1 MRKSKNIRNI
11 IIIVTI
17 LVIAIISAI
26 YFLIVKIEND
36 RIETMKNND
45 ALYLRYQKMQQQAKE
60 QNKLWA
66 SRSSLV
72 FPAPYNNYEKVYVLD
87 VSYAQ
92 QSINWNNVYAAG
104 YKYAIIRIGH
114 RGYGDGNVYAD
125 DWYYTNLVNAKA
137 AGIKI
142 GAYFFSEAI
151 NESEAEYEANWTA
164 DRIHEWEVNTG
175 NKLDLPIFIDFEGDG
190 DGGAK
195 GGRVEAN
202 IQWKQDGTNI
212 LIKFCETVKNRGYA
226 AGIYSGIYFLDSYAD
241 PTQLT
246 NKVYCLW
253 YPNYNANGLYD
264 NKLLSYNYPVD
275 MWQYTYQESVNGIT
289 GNVDAS
295 VFFVKPLNNVK
306 NITVKRWDS
315 NDSAVQLL
323 FDTDDENS
331 FLNNYEIEIYKN
343 NEYLR
348 TENVDVKVA
357 NINGLEE
364 GKYKF
369 KIKAHRNP
377 YGIESTSGWATSE
390 EVELKASVGTMSNV
404 TYTLKNETTAT
415 LKWNA
420 VENARGYEVYKQM
433 GGQSDWTLVQDVKIT
448 ASNPP
453 SQNTLDVSIAVGEN
467 RFKVIAYND
476 DFKDNTVKSQESNKV
491 IITREKQ
498 VESITIVKAPT
509 KTTYIKGYE
518 DLDLTDG
525 KIKVNYNNN
534 TNTEISMTASGVTVE
549 GFDNSTVGTKTLT
562 VKYEGKEATFKVVVV
577 NKSLSSIEVSQM
589 PTKTT
594 YIKGTENLN
603 LTGGKLKLNYN
614 DNTNEII
621 DMTADGVTTE
631 GFSNSEAGEKTITIK
646 YGGKQT
652 TFKVTVVDKTLT
664 SIEVSQMPTKT
675 TYIKGYENLDL
686 AGGKLKLK
694 YNDNTSTEI
703 SMTANGVTVE
713 GFSNSEA
720 GEKIITVKYGGKQT
734 TFKVTIV
741 DKTLTSIE
749 VSQMPTKTTYI
760 REYENLDLAGG
771 KLKLKYNDN
780 TSTEISMTANGVT
793 VEGFSNSE
801 AGEKTI
807 TVKYGGKQTTFKVTI
822 INDESKAEIVVT
834 GIPDTVAINSCTITI
849 KVTHPRNKITK
860 ITVNGNTVESNN
872 GQASYKI
879 KQNGEY
885 TIVAT
890 DEYNTETTKQIEIN
904 NIYKLGDTTKN
915 NKIELS
921 DLIALIRHIAAKDSK
936 ATLKSWILP
945 EDKQMLADVTQDG
958 QLNLSDIIRYK
969 RHLAA
974 SSDSNVARKN
984 PNWILPSE

>member
-1 MRKSKNIRNI
+1 M
-11 IIIVTI
+11 
-17 LVIAIISAI
+17 
-26 YFLIVKIEND
+26 
-36 RIETMKNND
+36 
-45 ALYLRYQKMQQQAKE
+45 
-60 QNKLWA
+60 
-66 SRSSLV
+66 
-72 FPAPYNNYEKVYVLD
+72 
-87 VSYAQ
+87 
-92 QSINWNNVYAAG
+92 
-104 YKYAIIRIGH
+104 
-114 RGYGDGNVYAD
+114 
-125 DWYYTNLVNAKA
+125 
-137 AGIKI
+137 
-142 GAYFFSEAI
+142 
-151 NESEAEYEANWTA
+151 
-164 DRIHEWEVNTG
+164 G

-190 DGGAK
+190 NGGAN

-713 GFSNSEA
+713 GFSNSE
-720 GEKIITVKYGGKQT
+720 T
-734 TFKVTIV
+734 
-741 DKTLTSIE
+741 
-749 VSQMPTKTTYI
+749 
-760 REYENLDLAGG
+760 
-771 KLKLKYNDN
+771 
-780 TSTEISMTANGVT
+780 
-793 VEGFSNSE
+793 
-801 AGEKTI
+801 GEKTI

-822 INDESKAEIVVT
+822 VNDESKAEIVVT

-921 DLIALIRHIAAKDSK
+921 DLIALIRHIAVKDNQ
-936 ATLKSWILP
+936 LFMKSWVLP

-969 RHLAA
+969 RHFAA

>member
-1 MRKSKNIRNI
+1 MRRSKNIRNI

-45 ALYLRYQKMQQQAKE
+45 GTYWKYQKMQQQAKE
-60 QNKLWA
+60 QNKLGA

-87 VSYAQ
+87 VSQ
-92 QSINWNNVYAAG
+92 HNGSINWYNVYAAG
-104 YKYAIIRIGH
+104 YRYAIIRVGY
-114 RGYGDGNVYAD
+114 RGYGDGTVYTDSGYSANL
-125 DWYYTNLVNAKA
+125 YYAKD
-137 AGIKI
+137 AGLKV
-142 GAYFFSEAI
+142 GVYFYSSAI
-151 NESEAEYEANWTA
+151 NESEAEYEANYAA
-164 DRIHEWEVNTG
+164 DRVHEWETNTG
-175 NKLDLPIFIDFEGDG
+175 MKLDLPIFIDFEGDG
-190 DGGAK
+190 NSGAN

-202 IQWKQDGTNI
+202 VAWKEDGTNI
-212 LIKFCETVKNRGYA
+212 LIKFCETVKNRGYK
-226 AGIYSGIYFLDSYAD
+226 AGVYSGIYFLDSFAY
-241 PTQLT
+241 PEQLV

-253 YPNYNANGLYD
+253 YPNYNYNGLSD
-264 NKLLSYNYPVD
+264 NKLLSFNYPVD
-275 MWQYTYQESVNGIT
+275 MWQYTDSQYVNGIS
-289 GNVDAS
+289 GNVDES
-295 VFFVKPLNNVK
+295 IFFIKPLNNVK

-390 EVELKASVGTMSNV
+390 EVELKAHVGDMTSV
-404 TYTLKNETTAT
+404 TYTRKNETTAT

-420 VENARGYEVYKQM
+420 VENARGYEVYRQM
-433 GGQSDWTLVQDVKIT
+433 AGQPVWTLVEDVRV
-448 ASNPP
+448 ASYNPP
-453 SQNTLDVSIAVGEN
+453 SQNTLDVSIDIGEN
-467 RFKVIAYND
+467 RFKVVAYND

-549 GFDNSTVGTKTLT
+549 GFDNSTAGTKTLT

-621 DMTADGVTTE
+621 DMTEDGVTTE

-686 AGGKLKLK
+686 TGGKLKLK

-703 SMTANGVTVE
+703 SMTANGVTTE

-720 GEKIITVKYGGKQT
+720 GEKTITVKYGGKQT

-760 REYENLDLAGG
+760 KGYENLDLAGG

-793 VEGFSNSE
+793 TEGFSNSE

-822 INDESKAEIVVT
+822 VNDESKAEIVVT
-834 GIPDTVAINSCTITI
+834 GIPDAVVVNSCTITI

-872 GQASYKI
+872 GQVSYKI
-879 KQNGEY
+879 KQNGTY
-885 TIVAT
+885 VIVAI
-890 DEYNTETTKQIEIN
+890 DEYNTETKKEIVIN

>member
-45 ALYLRYQKMQQQAKE
+45 GTYWKYQKMQQQAQE
-60 QNKLWA
+60 QNKLGA
-66 SRSSLV
+66 SRSSLA
-72 FPAPYNNYEKVYVLD
+72 FPAPYNNYDKVYVLD

-92 QSINWNNVYAAG
+92 GSINWYDVYAAG
-104 YKYAIIRIGH
+104 YRYAIIRVGY
-114 RGYGDGNVYAD
+114 RGYGDGNVYSD
-125 DWYYTNLVNAKA
+125 SGYYNNLVFAKD
-137 AGIKI
+137 AGLKV
-142 GAYFFSEAI
+142 GVYFYSSAI
-151 NESEAEYEANWTA
+151 NETEAAYEANYA
-164 DRIHEWEVNTG
+164 VDRVHEWEVNTG

-190 DGGAK
+190 NGGAN

-306 NITVKRWDS
+306 NITIKNWNS
-315 NDSAVQLL
+315 NNSALQVL
-323 FDTDDENS
+323 FDTDDEDA
-331 FLNNYEIEIYKN
+331 FLNNYEIQIYKN

-420 VENARGYEVYKQM
+420 VENARGYEVYRQM
-433 GGQSDWTLVQDVKIT
+433 AGQADWTLVQDVKIT

-476 DFKDNTVKSQESNKV
+476 DFKDNTVKSQYSNTV

-594 YIKGTENLN
+594 YIKGAESLN

-621 DMTADGVTTE
+621 DMTEDGVTTE

-720 GEKIITVKYGGKQT
+720 GEKI
-734 TFKVTIV
+734 
-741 DKTLTSIE
+741 
-749 VSQMPTKTTYI
+749 
-760 REYENLDLAGG
+760 
-771 KLKLKYNDN
+771 
-780 TSTEISMTANGVT
+780 
-793 VEGFSNSE
+793 
-801 AGEKTI
+801 I

-921 DLIALIRHIAAKDSK
+921 DLIALIRHIAVKDNQ
-936 ATLKSWILP
+936 LFMKSWVLP
-945 EDKQMLADVTQDG
+945 KDKQMLADVTQDG

-969 RHLAA
+969 RHFAA